1 MENER
6 LWIMSRKLAGILI
19 FIASLQFVLA
29 MTISEALYPQ
39 YSVSANYISDL
50 GEPSKAGSVAYIF
63 NSSIFLLG
71 LLTVISAYLIQ
82 RTFDYKIF
90 STFLVL
96 AGIGAMGV
104 GLFPESFG
112 ILHKVASFITFFFG
126 AISAVVSYKLQK
138 PPLSYLAVVLGL
150 LSLISLVLFGLKIF
164 GLEVYLGLGVG
175 GMERMIAYPTL
186 LWALGFGGHLIG
198 SSES

>member
-6 LWIMSRKLAGILI
+6 LWVMSRKLAGILI
-19 FIASLQFVLA
+19 FIASLQFILA
-29 MTISEALYPQ
+29 MKISEALYPQ
-39 YSVSANYISDL
+39 YSISANYISDL
-50 GEPSKAGSVAYIF
+50 GEPSKAGAVAYIF

-96 AGIGAMGV
+96 TGIGAMGV

-112 ILHKVASFITFFFG
+112 ILHTIPSFITFFFG
-126 AISAVVSYKLQK
+126 ALSTIASYKLQK
-138 PPLSYLAVVLGL
+138 RPLSYLAIILGL
-150 LSLISLVLFGLKIF
+150 LSLLALILFALDI
-164 GLEVYLGLGVG
+164 YLGLDKG
-175 GMERMIAYPTL
+175 GMERMIAYPIL

>member
-6 LWIMSRKLAGILI
+6 LWVMSRKLAGILI

-82 RTFDYKIF
+82 RIFDYKIF

-96 AGIGAMGV
+96 TGIGAMGV

-112 ILHKVASFITFFFG
+112 ILHTIPSFITFFFG
-126 AISAVVSYKLQK
+126 ALSTIASYRLQK
-138 PPLSYLAVVLGL
+138 RPLSYLAIILGL
-150 LSLISLVLFGLKIF
+150 LSLLALILFALDI
-164 GLEVYLGLGVG
+164 YLGLDKG
-175 GMERMIAYPTL
+175 GMERMIAYPIL

>member
-6 LWIMSRKLAGILI
+6 LWVMFRKLAGILI
-19 FIASLQFVLA
+19 FIASLQFILA

-96 AGIGAMGV
+96 TGIGAMGV

-112 ILHKVASFITFFFG
+112 ILHTIPSFITFFFG
-126 AISAVVSYKLQK
+126 ALSTIASYKLQK
-138 PPLSYLAVVLGL
+138 RPLSYLAIILGL
-150 LSLISLVLFGLKIF
+150 LSLLALILFALDI
-164 GLEVYLGLGVG
+164 YLGLDKG
-175 GMERMIAYPTL
+175 GMERMIAYPIL

>member
-6 LWIMSRKLAGILI
+6 LWVMSRKLAGILI

-82 RTFDYKIF
+82 RIFDYKIF

-96 AGIGAMGV
+96 TGIGAMGV

-112 ILHKVASFITFFFG
+112 ILHTIPSFITFFFG
-126 AISAVVSYKLQK
+126 ALSTIASYKLQK
-138 PPLSYLAVVLGL
+138 RPLSYLAIILGL
-150 LSLISLVLFGLKIF
+150 LSLLALILFALDI
-164 GLEVYLGLGVG
+164 YLGLDKG
-175 GMERMIAYPTL
+175 GMERMIAYPIL

>member
-6 LWIMSRKLAGILI
+6 LWVMSRKLAGILI

-29 MTISEALYPQ
+29 MTISEALYPD

-50 GEPSKAGSVAYIF
+50 GELSKAGAVAYIF

-96 AGIGAMGV
+96 TGIGAMGV

-112 ILHKVASFITFFFG
+112 ILHTIPSFITFFFG
-126 AISAVVSYKLQK
+126 ALSTIASYKLQK
-138 PPLSYLAVVLGL
+138 RPLSYLAIILGL
-150 LSLISLVLFGLKIF
+150 LSLLALILFALDI
-164 GLEVYLGLGVG
+164 YLGLDKG
-175 GMERMIAYPTL
+175 GMERMIAYPIL

>member
-6 LWIMSRKLAGILI
+6 LWVMSCKLAGILI
-19 FIASLQFVLA
+19 FIASLQFILA

-96 AGIGAMGV
+96 TGIGAMGV

-112 ILHKVASFITFFFG
+112 ILHTIPSFITFFFG
-126 AISAVVSYKLQK
+126 ALSTIASYKLQK
-138 PPLSYLAVVLGL
+138 RPLSYLAIILGL
-150 LSLISLVLFGLKIF
+150 LSLLALILFALDI
-164 GLEVYLGLGVG
+164 YLGLDKG
-175 GMERMIAYPTL
+175 GMERMIAYPIL

>member
-6 LWIMSRKLAGILI
+6 LWVMSRKLAGILI
-19 FIASLQFVLA
+19 FIASLQFILA

-71 LLTVISAYLIQ
+71 LLTVISAYFIQ
-82 RTFDYKIF
+82 RIFDYKIF

-96 AGIGAMGV
+96 TGIGAMGV

-112 ILHKVASFITFFFG
+112 ILHTIPSFITFFFG
-126 AISAVVSYKLQK
+126 ALSTIASYKLQK
-138 PPLSYLAVVLGL
+138 RPLSYLAIILGL
-150 LSLISLVLFGLKIF
+150 LSLLALILFALDI
-164 GLEVYLGLGVG
+164 YLGLDKG
-175 GMERMIAYPTL
+175 GMERMIAYPIL